1 MSRSL
6 YELYESEYIN
16 VNALRV
22 LGCHVYILENDN
34 LIKFNVFLSNFMCA
48 FYQKI
53 SILRRVYQHISDPI
67 HLTTGL
73 RGSVE
78 KGQS

>member
-34 LIKFNVFLSNFMCA
+34 LIKFKMFF
-48 FYQKI
+48 FPI
-53 SILRRVYQHISDPI
+53 SCVLFIRR
-67 HLTTGL
+67 
-73 RGSVE
+73 
-78 KGQS
+78 

>member
-1 MSRSL
+1 MCRSL
-6 YELYESEYIN
+6 YELYKSEYIN

-53 SILRRVYQHISDPI
+53 SILRRVYQHKATAYLMG
-67 HLTTGL
+67 HYKL
-73 RGSVE
+73 
-78 KGQS
+78 